1 MFNLK
6 SSFVPQQRAALY
18 KLSGRTV
25 DGEPILEYSSD
36 VHFSPVRLD
45 MSIGKSSVRT
55 DKSGTQ
61 GRAEEEMFDGRILVH
76 PEDFIKFNDV
86 LEILGK
92 KFQVVGIFPRFDMAS
107 VLHHYQVDL
116 MSWD

>member
-1 MFNLK
+1 MGNVR
-6 SSFVPQQRAALY
+6 SSFVPQQIANLY
-18 KLSGRTV
+18 RVNGRTV
-25 DGEPILEYSSD
+25 DGEPVLRQD
-36 VHFSPVRLD
+36 GVVWFSPVRLD
-45 MSIGKSSVRT
+45 MSIGKSSIRT

-76 PEDFIKFNDV
+76 PDYSLKFNDV
-86 LEILGK
+86 LEIFDK
-92 KFQVVGIFPRFDMAS
+92 KFQVVGIYPRFDMAN